1 MRFIISSTTLLRNL
15 QAINGVMSSNN
26 TLPILDDFLFQL
38 DEEKLLITASDN
50 ETSMSV
56 AVQPDKSEESG
67 SVAIPAKILLDML
80 KTFADIPITF
90 TINMEN
96 FSVEI
101 FSGEG
106 KYKLNGHNSEEY
118 PLPMTVDN
126 PSNFTMNSQ
135 VIVNAVNKVL
145 FASGTDELRQMM
157 TGMYWDISEER
168 IIFVATDA
176 HKLVK
181 YTRFDAKGEEETSF
195 ILPKKPLNNLK
206 NILSTQDINVNIQYT
221 DKHAVFSFGSFVLT
235 SRLIEGKYPNY
246 HAVIP
251 QENPNVMTIERLPLL
266 TTLKRVGIFANQ
278 STHQVRFRISGK
290 ELALS
295 AEDIDY
301 SNEAKERLTC
311 DYVGEDMDI
320 GFNSKFLL
328 EMLNN
333 VEDDIVRIEMS
344 QPNRAGLIL
353 PGEVQEA
360 ENEDILMLVMPVM
373 LSK

>member
-15 QAINGVMSSNN
+15 QAISGVMSSNN

-38 DEEKLLITASDN
+38 DEDRLTVTASDM

-56 AVQPDKSEESG
+56 SMEPGKMEEAG

-90 TINMEN
+90 NINQEN
-96 FSVEI
+96 FNIEI
-101 FSGEG
+101 ASGEG
-106 KYKLNGHNSEEY
+106 KYKLNGHSSEEY
-118 PLPMTVDN
+118 PLPKSIEESVSFN
-126 PSNFTMNSQ
+126 INSQ
-135 VIVNAVNKVL
+135 IIVNSVNKTL
-145 FASGTDELRQMM
+145 FAAGNDELRQMM
-157 TGMYWDISEER
+157 MGMYWDINPER
-168 IIFVATDA
+168 IIFVCTDA
-176 HKLVK
+176 HKLVR
-181 YTRFDAKGEEETSF
+181 YTRTDAKGEEESTF

-206 NILSTQDINVNIQYT
+206 NILAAQDITVNIRYSDT
-221 DKHAVFSFGSFVLT
+221 HVVFTFGNFVLT
-235 SRLIEGKYPNY
+235 SRMIEGKYPNY
-246 HAVIP
+246 NAVIP
-251 QENPNVMTIERLPLL
+251 QENPNVLRVERLPLL

-290 ELALS
+290 ELSLS

-301 SNEAKERLTC
+301 SNEAEERLTC
-311 DYVGEDMDI
+311 DYEGEDMDI

-333 VEDDIVRIEMS
+333 IDDDIVRIEMS

-353 PGEVQEA
+353 PGEESDQED
-360 ENEDILMLVMPVM
+360 EDILMLVMPVM
-373 LSK
+373 LNN

>member
-101 FSGEG
+101 SSGEG